1 MNAKSYSLKCRNLE
15 IWLVKNGYTH
25 AELAS
30 ILRIPVEMLYRKLW
44 EHKSFSKKQIYR
56 LVILLTAKEA
66 VKVIYFPTIAERAL
80 AYQLVFEV

>member
-1 MNAKSYSLKCRNLE
+1 MNNKAYTLKCHNLE
-15 IWLVKNGYTH
+15 IWLTQNGYTH

-30 ILRIPVEMLYRKLW
+30 VLHIPVEVLYRKLW
-44 EHKSFSKKQIYR
+44 NRRYFSKRQIYR

-66 VKVIYFPTIAERAL
+66 VKVIYFPTTAERAL